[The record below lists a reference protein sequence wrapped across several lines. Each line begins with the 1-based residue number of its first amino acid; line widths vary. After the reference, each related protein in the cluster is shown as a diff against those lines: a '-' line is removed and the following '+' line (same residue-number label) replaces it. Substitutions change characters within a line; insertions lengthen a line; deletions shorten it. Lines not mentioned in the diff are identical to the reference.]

1 MSRYQRHFS
10 KRESEPMNPRL
21 LRTVFAMLGLF
32 VACLVEGCAN
42 ANKDS
47 TAIAEAALTGTAWQ
61 LGKLADKATLA
72 AAQATLEFTTTDQV
86 AGTGNSISFGPLAAT
101 RMACGDEINAQEAEY
116 FKALEAAQRYV
127 VDGNTLTIY
136 TKAMDAPLL
145 FIRKIPK

>member
-1 MSRYQRHFS
+1 
-10 KRESEPMNPRL
+10 MNPRL

-86 AGTGNSISFGPLAAT
+86 AGTGSCNRFTGGVTIAGNSISFGPLAAT